1 MRMRALRTA
10 AAEEFGA
17 AHAGVLFRD
26 YWVTNLAGTP
36 DEALARGVEPR
47 AVWVALCEE
56 FDVPESRRHGR
67 GLADPR
73 KD

>member
-26 YWVTNLAGTP
+26 YWVAALGGTP
-36 DEALARGVEPR
+36 EEALTRGVAPR
-47 AVWVALCEE
+47 DVWLALCLE

-67 GLADPR
+67 GLADPQPS
-73 KD
+73 